1 MVLCYCNRQAV
12 HYPTKKPSPNQ
23 GRYFYTCEMKTC
35 QFFIWDDETPR
46 ASQESLLTNY
56 SFSGIVGNKSTS
68 GNNPLVKC
76 GCKKPARHL
85 FTKKLNKN
93 HGRWFYNCPLN
104 SCGFFLWDD
113 ETPRRPISPASYV
126 EGQQSDTITDSANT
140 KLSVQFYVHSSSQIA
155 MIWYGNNGKNNEGQH
170 VVDLMKTFATFE
182 NNLWVIPT
190 TKKAYKNA
198 IKVLTSAADIQEA
211 SPLSLP
217 SFVIGTSFDIHPLPS
232 NVAHVLDNSDDKNKN
247 DDKVKKQAKK
257 DDSNNEEEEEFK
269 ECLET
274 VQDLDLWK
282 ELKPFQR
289 EGVKKGIR
297 NRGRIL
303 LGDEMG
309 LGKTLESIAISYAYL
324 DEWPVLVIC
333 PSSIRRMWENELL
346 RWTDLQEDEIGVITQ
361 GVEMTYLPKRSNGKK
376 SSTTLNYEDNVKL
389 KNNTIKFWITSY
401 DLATKYIDN
410 IIDADFKIIIADESH
425 FIKNQSAKRTRVL
438 IPVLQKAKRA
448 ILLTGTPVLSR
459 PLEVFSQVS
468 ALCPDIFK
476 SREEFGERYCGGA
489 AGTDNWGREYMGVH
503 RLEELYFLL
512 TKTVLVRRLKDEVG
526 DQLPL
531 KTRQVILLDV
541 ASLEKKRNKMAATTE
556 PQPETQQSQEKLPTT
571 TDQKDI
577 IGNTDSRNDM
587 LQWYSDS
594 AKEKVPLVREY
605 LDHLFESDSKSK
617 VIIFAYHHVMLNAI
631 EQCVLKKKIPYIRID
646 GTTNH
651 SKRQALCDE
660 YQSPNSKI
668 KVAILSIAVAFGLT
682 LSAADLVLFA
692 ELYWHPAHLLQ
703 AEDRAHRIGR
713 VNPVNVIY
721 ILAMDTIDG
730 VLWPILKQ
738 KLEIVGTTL
747 DGNAKR
753 VTIDEKSLS
762 TPTWIEDEE
771 DYILAKEFVKEEK
784 NNNA

>member
-1 MVLCYCNRQAV
+1 M
-12 HYPTKKPSPNQ
+12 
-23 GRYFYTCEMKTC
+23 
-35 QFFIWDDETPR
+35 
-46 ASQESLLTNY
+46 
-56 SFSGIVGNKSTS
+56 
-68 GNNPLVKC
+68 
-76 GCKKPARHL
+76 
-85 FTKKLNKN
+85 
-93 HGRWFYNCPLN
+93 CPFN

-113 ETPRRPISPASYV
+113 ETPRQLIAPASNL
-126 EGQQSDTITDSANT
+126 EGQQPGTITDSANT

-155 MIWYGNNGKNNEGQH
+155 MTWYGNNGKSNKGQH
-170 VVDLMKTFATFE
+170 VVDLMKKFATFE

-190 TKKAYKNA
+190 TKNAYKNA
-198 IKVLTSAADIQEA
+198 IKVLTTAAAIQQEI
-211 SPLSLP
+211 LSL
-217 SFVIGTSFDIHPLPS
+217 SSSIIIGTLFDIHPLPS
-232 NVAHVLDNSDDKNKN
+232 NVVHVLDDDGDNKNK
-247 DDKVKKQAKK
+247 DDDEVKKQAEK
-257 DDSNNEEEEEFK
+257 DGSNDDDDDDDKEEEFN
-269 ECLET
+269 ECLEI

-309 LGKTLESIAISYAYL
+309 LGKTLESIVISYAYL

-361 GVEMTYLPKRSNGKK
+361 GVEMGYLSKRNKMDK
-376 SSTTLNYEDNVKL
+376 NSSTTSNYEDNVKL

-401 DLATKYIDN
+401 DLATKYIDY

-425 FIKNQSAKRTRVL
+425 FIKNQTVSS
-438 IPVLQKAKRA
+438 
-448 ILLTGTPVLSR
+448 TPVLSR
-459 PLEVFSQVS
+459 PIEVFSQVS
-468 ALCPDIFK
+468 ALRPDIFK

-489 AGTDNWGREYMGVH
+489 AGTDNWGREYMGYYFCVH
-503 RLEELYFLL
+503 RLKELYFLL

-541 ASLEKKRNKMAATTE
+541 ASSEKKRNKMTATTTTE
-556 PQPETQQSQEKLPTT
+556 PQPETRQSQEKLSTT

-577 IGNTDSRNDM
+577 IDSTDRRNDM
-587 LQWYSDS
+587 LQWYSDT
-594 AKEKVPLVREY
+594 ANEKVPLVQEY
-605 LDHLFESDSKSK
+605 LDHLFEGNSKSK
-617 VIIFAYHHVMLNAI
+617 IIIFAYHHVMLNAI
-631 EQCVLKKKIPYIRID
+631 EQCVFKKKIPYIRID

-713 VNPVNVIY
+713 VNPVNVVY

-753 VTIDEKSLS
+753 VTIDEESLS
-762 TPTWIEDEE
+762 TPTWAEDEE
-771 DYILAKEFVKEEK
+771 DYILVENFVKEEK
-784 NNNA
+784 NNNE